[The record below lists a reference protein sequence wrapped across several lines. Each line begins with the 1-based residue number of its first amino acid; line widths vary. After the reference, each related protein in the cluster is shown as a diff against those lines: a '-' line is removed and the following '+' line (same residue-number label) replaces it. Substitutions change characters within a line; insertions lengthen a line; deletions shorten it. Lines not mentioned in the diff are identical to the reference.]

1 MKFRLRLFVLPLIV
15 AITFSTFAQNSNT
28 SPIHQNPNNMIRG
41 KVRAADGTTINNAM
55 VELYQGNGGMVAQAV
70 TRNEGDFTFAQIPAA
85 EYEVHVAASGFEPV
99 AQSVK
104 FMQTSRAT
112 FGEVVSVEITL
123 KVKATP
129 SAPTVGVRFAQEVPK
144 AARAAFDK
152 ALEKLRENK
161 YEETL
166 ALLREAVTIFND
178 YFDANFM
185 LARELLRIGNDQEA
199 LEALERARRVN
210 EREGAVYHLFGLV
223 MLKQKKFVVA
233 EMAFREAIKF
243 NPNQPIFHLY
253 RGKALIELAIYN
265 QDQTRQL
272 EDLSNAEKAL
282 NQAWELSE
290 KRLTE
295 VYLQRGRIYVRKN
308 EKEAAIKEF
317 ENFLKAE
324 PNAPNAGAIRQAIDR
339 LRTDKKP

>member
-1 MKFRLRLFVLPLIV
+1 MQFRTRLLVLPLLILLMTS
-15 AITFSTFAQNSNT
+15 AAAQNSNA
-28 SPIHQNPNNMIRG
+28 SSIHQSPNNMIRG
-41 KVRAADGTTINNAM
+41 RVRAADGSTVNNAM

-85 EYEVHVAASGFEPV
+85 EYEVHITASGFEPV
-99 AQSVK
+99 TQSVK

-123 KVKATP
+123 KLKAAP
-129 SAPTVGVRFAQEVPK
+129 SAPPAGVRFAQEVPK

-152 ALEKLRENK
+152 AMEKLRENK
-161 YEETL
+161 YDETL
-166 ALLREAVTIFND
+166 NLLREAVTIFSD

-185 LARELLRIGNDQEA
+185 LARELLRIGQDQEA
-199 LEALERARRVN
+199 LEALERARHVN

-243 NPNQPIFHLY
+243 NPNHPIFHLY

-265 QDQTRQL
+265 KDEKRQA
-272 EDLSNAEKAL
+272 EDLDNAEKAL
-282 NQAWELSE
+282 TQAWELSE
-290 KRLTE
+290 KKLNE
-295 VYLQRGRIYVRKN
+295 VYLQRARIWVRRN
-308 EKEAAIKEF
+308 DKEAAIKEF
-317 ENFLKAE
+317 ESFLKAE
-324 PNAPNAGAIRQAIDR
+324 PNAPNAAAIRQAIDS
-339 LRTDKKP
+339 LRADKKP

>member
-1 MKFRLRLFVLPLIV
+1 MKFRTRLLVLLLIV
-15 AITFSTFAQNSNT
+15 VASSNISAQNSNT
-28 SPIHQNPNNMIRG
+28 ASMHQNPNNMIRG
-41 KVRAADGTTINNAM
+41 RVRGVDGATINNAM

-99 AQSVK
+99 TQSVK
-104 FMQTSRAT
+104 FMQTSRAS

-123 KVKATP
+123 KVKA
-129 SAPTVGVRFAQEVPK
+129 APTAPPVGVRFVQEVPK
-144 AARAAFDK
+144 AARAAFEK
-152 ALEKLRENK
+152 AMEKLRDNK

-166 ALLREAVTIFND
+166 ALLREAVTLFSD

-185 LARELLRIGNDQEA
+185 LARELLRAGQDQEA
-199 LEALERARRVN
+199 LEALERARHVN
-210 EREGAVYHLFGLV
+210 EREGGVYHLFGLV

-233 EMAFREAIKF
+233 ELAFREAIKF
-243 NPNQPIFHLY
+243 SPNHAVYHLF
-253 RGKALIELAIYN
+253 RGKALIELAIYSK
-265 QDQTRQL
+265 DDKRQI

-290 KRLTE
+290 KKLHE
-295 VYLQRGRIYVRKN
+295 VYLQRARIHVRKN

-324 PNAPNAGAIRQAIDR
+324 PNAPNAAAIRQAIDS
-339 LRTDKKP
+339 LRADKKP